1 MTSDDDELD
10 QLLSSLKLPR
20 ARAIVSRELA
30 RAEKAHPSY
39 RDFLAR
45 LLREEFD
52 HQREHR
58 VEARIKRAKMPER
71 WTLETFPFAR
81 QPGVPEAVVR
91 QLAELDFIAQ
101 RRNVVLIGP
110 TGVGKTGL
118 ASAILLRALQSG
130 HRGLFIKAQDLF
142 DELYTSVADRSSRRL
157 LQQLSRFD
165 VLLIDEMGYLNLKP
179 EQTNLFFKLME
190 ERYNKHSTIIT
201 TNLDYEAW
209 YDFLGRKEMV
219 KALLDRLR
227 HRCTTIAV
235 EGSSLRTPEP

>member
-1 MTSDDDELD
+1 
-10 QLLSSLKLPR
+10 
-20 ARAIVSRELA
+20 VS
-30 RAEKAHPSY
+30 
-39 RDFLAR
+39 
-45 LLREEFD
+45 
-52 HQREHR
+52 
-58 VEARIKRAKMPER
+58 
-71 WTLETFPFAR
+71 
-81 QPGVPEAVVR
+81 
-91 QLAELDFIAQ
+91 
-101 RRNVVLIGP
+101 
-110 TGVGKTGL
+110 GKTGL

-190 ERYNKHSTIIT
+190 ERYNRHSTIIT